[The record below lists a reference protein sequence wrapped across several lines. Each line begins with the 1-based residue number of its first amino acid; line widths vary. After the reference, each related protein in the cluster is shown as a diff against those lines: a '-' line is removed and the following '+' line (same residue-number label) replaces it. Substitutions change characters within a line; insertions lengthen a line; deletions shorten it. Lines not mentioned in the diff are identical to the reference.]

1 MKQSGLTSDDLAD
14 IKQLMEAVISAAIKD
29 QDKKFDQID
38 KRFEQIDKRFEQID
52 KRFEQ
57 IDTRFEQIDR
67 RFDDLEAGQN
77 EILNAIGGEIASL
90 STSQENHEIRIIR
103 LEKART

>member
-29 QDKKFDQID
+29 QDKKFD
-38 KRFEQIDKRFEQID
+38 QID